1 MDVLKYAKDTLK
13 IEAEAIRN
21 LIPRLGKNFLKAT
34 ELITA
39 CKGRVIVTGI
49 GKSGLIARKIAA
61 TLASTGTPAFF
72 LHPAEGIH
80 GDLGMVMKDDL
91 VIALSYSGETEEME
105 RILPAIKRMG
115 LKLIAFTSKK
125 SSSLAMYSDVI
136 LDVSVK
142 KEACPYNLAPTA
154 STAAML
160 ALGDAL
166 AISLLYKKGFKREEF
181 AILHPGGNLGK
192 KLLLKVEDIMH
203 KGKDNPVIEQNKTVR
218 EALLVMTSCRLG
230 AVSVVDKKGQL
241 KGFFT
246 DGDLRR
252 HWQKGNVS
260 LSKKI
265 SSLMTANPV
274 TITPDKLATEAVR
287 MIQEKNFDNIP
298 VVDKNNRPIG
308 IVDERDLLKEGLG

>member
-1 MDVLKYAKDTLK
+1 MDILKYAKDILK
-13 IEAEAIRN
+13 IESEAIN
-21 LIPRLGKNFLKAT
+21 DLIPRLGKSFLKAT
-34 ELITA
+34 ELIVS

-72 LHPAEGIH
+72 LHPAEGLH
-80 GDLGMVMKDDL
+80 GDLGMIMKDDL

-105 RILPAIKRMG
+105 KILPVIKRMG
-115 LKLIAFTSKK
+115 LKLIAFTSKT
-125 SSSLAMYSDVI
+125 SSSLAMHSDVI

-154 STAAML
+154 STTAML

-166 AISLLYKKGFKREEF
+166 AIVLLYKKGFKREEF
-181 AILHPGGNLGK
+181 AVLHPGGNIGK

-203 KGKDNPVIEQNKTVR
+203 HGKDNPVIEENKTVK

-230 AVSVVDKKGQL
+230 AVSVVDKKGKL

-252 HWQKGNVS
+252 HWQKGDVS
-260 LSKKI
+260 LSGKI
-265 SSLMTANPV
+265 ASVMTKNPV
-274 TITPDKLATEAVR
+274 TITRDKLAIEAVR
-287 MIQEKNFDNIP
+287 MIQDKNFDNIP
-298 VVDKNNRPIG
+298 VVDKNNCPVG

>member
-1 MDVLKYAKDTLK
+1 MILNYAKEVLK
-13 IEAEAIRN
+13 IEYEAIKS
-21 LIPRLGKNFLKAT
+21 LMPRLGRNFVKAVD
-34 ELITA
+34 LITA
-39 CKGRVIVTGI
+39 CKGRVIVSGI
-49 GKSGLIARKIAA
+49 GKSGLIGRKIAA

-72 LHPAEGIH
+72 LHPAEGVH

-91 VIALSYSGETEEME
+91 VITLSYSGETEEME
-105 RILPAIKRMG
+105 RILPLIKRMG
-115 LKLIAFTSKK
+115 LKLIAFTGKK
-125 SSSLAMYSDVI
+125 NSSLALHSDVI

-154 STAAML
+154 STTAML
-160 ALGDAL
+160 AMGDAL
-166 AISLLYKKGFKREEF
+166 AIALLYKRGFKREEF

-203 KGKDNPVIEQNKTVR
+203 KGKENPVIEEHKTVR

-230 AVSVVDKKGQL
+230 AVSVVDKKGHL

-252 HWQKGNVS
+252 HWQKGDVS
-260 LSKKI
+260 LKKRI
-265 SSLMTANPV
+265 SEIMTRNPV
-274 TITPDKLATEAVR
+274 AITPDKLATEAVR
-287 MIQEKNFDNIP
+287 LIQERNFDNIP
-298 VVDKNNRPIG
+298 VVDKQNHPIG